1 MAEVDVMR
9 SLGKNLFV
17 KKSLTSIVVV
27 KILFVSMLLVAV
39 ANASAA
45 NVKIKDIARIAG
57 VRDNALTGYGLVF
70 GLSGSG
76 DSIRNRATVQSVANT
91 LRNFGVNVS
100 EADIASRNVA
110 AVIVT
115 AKLPA
120 FAEPGQALDVQ
131 VASSGDARSLNGGTL
146 MLTPLI
152 GPDGRLYATA
162 QGAISVGGY
171 QFQGITAST
180 QKNHPTVGWI
190 PSGATVEQASPLRVA
205 GDGRSLSILLNE
217 ADFTNAE
224 RIAAVIRSALP
235 DASVRAEHAGKVVVD
250 YANAPGNL
258 VAEVARLEN
267 LSIEQQRRARVVV
280 NERTGTIVAGGD
292 VRLAAVS
299 ISHGNLNVEIRNDFS
314 VSQPS
319 GVLVRPGNGVS
330 SVVVPRTTVRTDES
344 EAPLVRVPD
353 GATVADLVASLRAIK
368 LSTRDVIAVLQ
379 SIKAA
384 GALDGEL
391 MIQ

>member
-1 MAEVDVMR
+1 MRTLSKFAAPMIAFAIAIAAPAE
-9 SLGKNLFV
+9 
-17 KKSLTSIVVV
+17 
-27 KILFVSMLLVAV
+27 
-39 ANASAA
+39 AA
-45 NVKIKDIARIAG
+45 QVRIKEIARIAG

-76 DSIRNRATVQSVANT
+76 DSVRNRATVQSVANT

-120 FAEPGQALDVQ
+120 FAEPGQSLDVQ

-146 MLTPLI
+146 MLVPLM

-171 QFQGITAST
+171 QFEGVTAST

-205 GDGRSLSILLNE
+205 GDGRSLSVLLNE
-217 ADFTNAE
+217 ADFTNAN
-224 RIAAVIRSALP
+224 RIASAIRTAMP
-235 DASVRAEHAGKVVVD
+235 GADVRAEHAGKVVVD
-250 YANAPGNL
+250 YPVAPQSL
-258 VAEVARLEN
+258 VAEIARLEN
-267 LSIEQQRRARVVV
+267 ISIDQQRKSRVVV

-292 VRLAAVS
+292 VRLGAVS
-299 ISHGNLNVEIRNDFS
+299 ISHGNLNVEIRTDYS
-314 VSQPS
+314 VSQPD
-319 GVLVRPGNGVS
+319 GVLVRPGSGVS
-330 SVVVPRTTVRTDES
+330 SVVVPRTTLRTNEGD
-344 EAPLVRVPD
+344 APLVRVPE
-353 GATVADLVASLRAIK
+353 GATVADLVSSLRAIK

>member
-1 MAEVDVMR
+1 MR
-9 SLGKNLFV
+9 PFSFIASFV
-17 KKSLTSIVVV
+17 TV
-27 KILFVSMLLVAV
+27 LVASLLCV
-39 ANASAA
+39 APVDAA
-45 NVKIKDIARIAG
+45 QVRIKDIARIAG

-76 DSIRNRATVQSVANT
+76 DSIRNRATVQSVANA
-91 LRNFGVNVS
+91 LRQFGVNVN

-110 AVIVT
+110 AVVVT

-146 MLTPLI
+146 MLTPLM
-152 GPDGRLYATA
+152 GPDGRLYALA

-171 QFQGITAST
+171 QFEGTTAST

-190 PSGATVEQASPLRVA
+190 PSGATVEQSSPLQVA
-205 GDGRSLSILLNE
+205 GGGRSLSVLLNE
-217 ADFTNAE
+217 ADFTNAN
-224 RIAAVIRSALP
+224 RIAAAIRSVSPSAN
-235 DASVRAEHAGKVVVD
+235 VHAEHAGKVVID
-250 YANAPGNL
+250 YGAAPGNI
-258 VAEVARLEN
+258 VAEIARLEN
-267 LSIEQQRRARVVV
+267 ITIDQQRRARVVV

-292 VRLAAVS
+292 VRLGAVS
-299 ISHGNLNVEIRNDFS
+299 ISHGNLNVEIRTDYS
-314 VSQPS
+314 VSQPE
-319 GVLVRPGNGVS
+319 GLLVRPGNGVA
-330 SVVVPRTTVRTDES
+330 SVVVPRTTMRVVEGD
-344 EAPLVRVPD
+344 APLVRVPE